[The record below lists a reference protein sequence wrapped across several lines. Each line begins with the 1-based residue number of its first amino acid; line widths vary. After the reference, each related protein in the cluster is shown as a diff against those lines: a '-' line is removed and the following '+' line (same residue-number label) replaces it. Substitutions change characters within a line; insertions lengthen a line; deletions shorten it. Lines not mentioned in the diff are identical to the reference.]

1 LERYDD
7 ALNEYRAASAINPDR
22 PESFS
27 ATGRAFAMKGDLL
40 SARENFDKALSLGD
54 SRPETIVN
62 LGLVYY
68 REGRLADALAMF
80 KSALELDPSNESLAG
95 MAAALKK

>member
-1 LERYDD
+1 
-7 ALNEYRAASAINPDR
+7 
-22 PESFS
+22 
-27 ATGRAFAMKGDLL
+27 MKGDLL